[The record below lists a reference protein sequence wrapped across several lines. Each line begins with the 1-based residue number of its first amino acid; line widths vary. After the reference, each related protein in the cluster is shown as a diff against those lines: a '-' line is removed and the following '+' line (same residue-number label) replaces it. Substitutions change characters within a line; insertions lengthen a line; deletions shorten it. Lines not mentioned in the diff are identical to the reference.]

1 MCFLLPG
8 WGWHETEE
16 ERGIGTGPV
25 EDEGAEPVLRATG
38 GSEEPLSISDT
49 GVRTGICCWEEA
61 MALKRRNVMTDS
73 DFFCYENYSCQ
84 RSSGRFSLDE
94 GTNFQDVEKGD
105 HKDQTLLLS

>member
-25 EDEGAEPVLRATG
+25 EGEGAGPVLRATG

-49 GVRTGICCWEEA
+49 EVRTGICCWEEA
-61 MALKRRNVMTDS
+61 MALRRRNVMTDLH
-73 DFFCYENYSCQ
+73 FFCPKSTPVRGVQVASRWTQKE
-84 RSSGRFSLDE
+84 
-94 GTNFQDVEKGD
+94 D
-105 HKDQTLLLS
+105 HKVKPSGDF